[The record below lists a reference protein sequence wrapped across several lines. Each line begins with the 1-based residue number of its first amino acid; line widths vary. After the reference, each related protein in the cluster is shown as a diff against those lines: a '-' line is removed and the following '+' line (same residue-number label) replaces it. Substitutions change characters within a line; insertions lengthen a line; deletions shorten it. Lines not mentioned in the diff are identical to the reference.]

1 MANVNDMGFNQLAT
15 VLNSITEEVTGRKAL
30 TPTNTGE
37 FISVAQ
43 KTLKAGYDPVL
54 GAINQMITRTI
65 FSNRPYER
73 KFAGLQVS
81 NQRFGSITRKLSI
94 ADKPFEND
102 GRFEIVDGQAIDH
115 WKTNLPNVLQMNFYG
130 ENVFEKSTTIF
141 RDQLDAAFTGP
152 DQFGEFISMQLDNV
166 SNMIEQAHESTARS
180 TIANFIGGKI
190 AANNGVIHLLTEYNT
205 KTGLSLT
212 AQTVY
217 QPENFKPFMEWVFS
231 RIEELS
237 MLMSERTSLFQI
249 EVTGKPIIRHT
260 PRSYQKVYLYAP
272 AKAAIDARVL
282 TNEYHDNYLKFADN
296 EGVTF
301 WQNPLSPDSI
311 SVTPT
316 YLTAD
321 GSLTVGEN
329 TEQANI
335 FGVMFDRDAM
345 GYTVMNQ
352 WTASTNMNAKG
363 GYINS
368 YWHFT
373 EKYWNDFTEKG
384 IILLLD

>member
-30 TPTNTGE
+30 TPTNTSE

-65 FSNRPYER
+65 FSNRSYER

-190 AANNGVIHLLTEYNT
+190 AANNGVIHLLKEYNT

-249 EVTGKPIIRHT
+249 EVTGKPIVRHT
-260 PRSYQKVYLYAP
+260 PRSYQKIYLYAP

-316 YLTAD
+316 YLAAD
-321 GSLTVGEN
+321 GSLAVGEN

-352 WTASTNMNAKG
+352 WTASTPMNAKG

-368 YWHFT
+368 FWHFT

>member
-30 TPTNTGE
+30 TPTNTSE

-115 WKTNLPNVLQMNFYG
+115 WKTNLPNVLQINFYG

-311 SVTPT
+311 SVAPT

-321 GSLTVGEN
+321 GSLAVGEN

-352 WTASTNMNAKG
+352 WTASTQMNAKG

-368 YWHFT
+368 FWHFT